1 MNPTVKNQQTTSTVV
16 FEISTTGDVPK
27 SRICARGQRAEVTG
41 STGLQVIL
49 CKAADSTLG

>member
-16 FEISTTGDVPK
+16 FEISTGVLDMSQNQVYVP
-27 SRICARGQRAEVTG
+27 EVTG

>member
-1 MNPTVKNQQTTSTVV
+1 MNPTVKNQQTTTTVV
-16 FEISTTGDVPK
+16 FEISMTADAQK
-27 SRICARGQRAEVTG
+27 SSICARVQRAEVTG